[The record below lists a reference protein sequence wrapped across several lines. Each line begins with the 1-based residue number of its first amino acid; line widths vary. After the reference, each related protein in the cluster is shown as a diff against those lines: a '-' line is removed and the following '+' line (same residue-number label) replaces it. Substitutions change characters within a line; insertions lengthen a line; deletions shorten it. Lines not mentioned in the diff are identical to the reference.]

1 MELTLI
7 RMMEGH
13 DPERLALFT
22 DQGVAYTYSRLLNSV
37 HTMSSVQKPRC
48 LVFCL
53 CSNTAGSLIG
63 YLSCLAAGA
72 VPLLLDRKMDDAL
85 LRLLFDRYKPWAVW
99 MPEELSAAFPD
110 LEVGAK
116 QEDYVLLK
124 TGNPVYPVNEA
135 LSLLLTTSG
144 STGSPKLVRQSMKN
158 MVANAR
164 SIAEYLELDAVERPI
179 TTLPM
184 HYTYGLSVIHSHLL
198 VGGTVLLTDR
208 SVMEEGFWT
217 FFESAGATS
226 LAGVPTTYQILNRVG
241 FFERVHPTLRSFTQ
255 AGGKLPLAMHEKC
268 ARYAQ
273 EHGLRFYAMYGQT
286 EATARMAYLPW
297 QKSLEKCGS
306 IGIPIPGGT
315 FSLIDEQGREISRPG
330 ISGELIYR
338 GENVTLGYAEG
349 PEDLAKGD
357 ERHGVLH
364 TGDLASRDED
374 GYYTITGRMKRFLK
388 MSGSR
393 VNLDECEQLI
403 RQAFPEADCACSG
416 VDDRLSVFV
425 TLNTAQLDQVR
436 WFLAEKLRLP
446 LTSVRVEH
454 LEEIPRNSAG
464 KILYPKLEA
473 KP

>member
-13 DPERLALFT
+13 DPERPALIT

-37 HTMSSVQKPRC
+37 HAMSTVQEPRS

-53 CSNTAGSLIG
+53 CSNTVGSLIG

-72 VPLLLDRKMDDAL
+72 VPLLLDRKMDLTL
-85 LRLLFDRYKPWAVW
+85 LRTLVEHYQPHAVW
-99 MPEELSAAFPD
+99 APAEFSAAFSGC
-110 LEVGAK
+110 VTAAG

-124 TGNPVYPVNEA
+124 TGNPVYPAHES

-158 MVANAR
+158 IIANAR
-164 SIAEYLELDAVERPI
+164 SIAEYLELDADERPI

-208 SVMEEGFWT
+208 SVVEEGFWT
-217 FFESAGATS
+217 FFASAGTTS
-226 LAGVPTTYQILNRVG
+226 LSGVPATYQMLNRVG
-241 FFERVHPTLRSFTQ
+241 FFEQKHPTLRSFTQ
-255 AGGKLPLAMHEKC
+255 AGGKLSLTMHEKC
-268 ARYAQ
+268 ARYAK

-297 QKSLEKCGS
+297 RKSLEKCGS
-306 IGIPIPGGT
+306 IGIPIPGGA
-315 FSLIDEQGREISRPG
+315 FSLMDEQGQEITEPG
-330 ISGELIYR
+330 LSGELVYR

-349 PEDLAKGD
+349 PEDLAKDD

-374 GYYTITGRMKRFLK
+374 GYYYITGRMKRFLK

-393 VNLDECEQLI
+393 VNLDECEQLV
-403 RQAFPEADCACSG
+403 RQAFPDADCACSG

-425 TLNTAQLDQVR
+425 TLRTSQLDPVR
-436 WFLAEKLRLP
+436 WFLSEKLRLP
-446 LTSVRVEH
+446 LTAVRVEH
-454 LEEIPRNSAG
+454 LDEIPRNSAG